1 MLFYEK
7 LLIYPSS
14 FFNKDARM
22 LTEVSLQTVESP
34 VQFGGRARVNK
45 AILEQL
51 EVDEGDLVVVSSDN
65 KDILVSLFSDELMDD
80 DKIKL
85 RKDDLRKL
93 KTSEEKN
100 VTLRKHQSFLDK
112 NFLDNLL

>member
-1 MLFYEK
+1 
-7 LLIYPSS
+7 
-14 FFNKDARM
+14 M
-22 LTEVSLQTVESP
+22 LTEVTLQTVGSP

-45 AILEQL
+45 DILEQL

-65 KDILVSLFSDELMDD
+65 KDILVSLFSDELMDE

-100 VTLRKHQSFLDK
+100 VTLRKHQSFLNK